1 MNNEKK
7 IDLSI
12 EMYEDL
18 KETLVKAIKNA
29 KTGKT
34 DGSIHSDNAQTE
46 RIERLIEAAE
56 LSQGQIAQLLEQL
69 RKRITLP
76 EVQNGREQ
84 AMADKYNTL
93 LTQLAGRLEVIDK
106 ENRQTRTLIEQVG
119 KAVEAAAMPE
129 NLPVQEHRHTYTLDL
144 KSSKTALVVFVMAV
158 IIVLLIGFIYRVSV
172 SNQQLTVNDLKY
184 RYVKMCGEIGQKGLA
199 ELETVFWDEQY
210 KAVRDTVRNQVERYE
225 EAVRQRAEQLEQ
237 ATVKERKAKKLL
249 DDVKKLRGE

>member
-1 MNNEKK
+1 MNNENK

-29 KTGKT
+29 KAG
-34 DGSIHSDNAQTE
+34 GAGNAGLENVQLE

-106 ENRQTRTLIEQVG
+106 ENR
-119 KAVEAAAMPE
+119 
-129 NLPVQEHRHTYTLDL
+129 
-144 KSSKTALVVFVMAV
+144 
-158 IIVLLIGFIYRVSV
+158 
-172 SNQQLTVNDLKY
+172 
-184 RYVKMCGEIGQKGLA
+184 
-199 ELETVFWDEQY
+199 
-210 KAVRDTVRNQVERYE
+210 
-225 EAVRQRAEQLEQ
+225 
-237 ATVKERKAKKLL
+237 
-249 DDVKKLRGE
+249 

>member
-1 MNNEKK
+1 MNDKNK

-29 KTGKT
+29 KAG
-34 DGSIHSDNAQTE
+34 GAGNAGLENVQLE

-106 ENRQTRTLIEQVG
+106 ENRKTHTLIEQVG
-119 KAVEAAAMPE
+119 QAVEAAAMPE
-129 NLPVQEHRHTYTLDL
+129 NLPVQEHRHIYTLDI
-144 KSSKTALVVFVMAV
+144 KSSKTALVIFVMAV

-184 RYVKMCGEIGQKGLA
+184 RYVKMCGEIGEKELT

-210 KAVRDTVRNQVERYE
+210 TAIRDTVRNQVERYE
-225 EAVRQRAEQLEQ
+225 EAVRRQAERLER
-237 ATVKERKAKKLL
+237 ATVKERKAYELLQDAEQLRKK
-249 DDVKKLRGE
+249 

>member
-1 MNNEKK
+1 MNDENK
-7 IDLSI
+7 IGLSI

-56 LSQGQIAQLLEQL
+56 LSQEQIAQLLEQL

-119 KAVEAAAMPE
+119 QAVETAAKPE
-129 NLPVQEHRHTYTLDL
+129 NLPVQEHHHTYTLDL
-144 KSSKTALVVFVMAV
+144 KSSKTFLTMFVMLGGIFLQAA
-158 IIVLLIGFIYRVSV
+158 FIYRISE
-172 SNQQLTVNDLKY
+172 NNRLLAVNDLKY
-184 RYVKMCGEIGQKGLA
+184 RYVKMCGKIGEKELM

-210 KAVRDTVRNQVERYE
+210 RNLRDTVRNQVERYE
-225 EAVRQRAEQLEQ
+225 EAVRHRAEQLEQ
-237 ATVKERKAKKLL
+237 ATVKERKAKRLL
-249 DDVKKLRGE
+249 DDVKRLRGE